1 MDDFYDECQDRMDKT
16 ISSLKKEMGKIRTG
30 RANPTIL
37 DDLSVEYYGSPT
49 PLKQLAAVST
59 PDPRCL
65 MIAPYDKT
73 CLSAIEKAINTSGL
87 GLPPNNDG
95 QVIRLNI
102 PELTQE
108 RRKDLVKDV
117 KKRGEEAKVAIR
129 NIRRDGNESVKKAE
143 KDKELSEDV
152 AKKETDRIQK
162 LTDEFC
168 GKVDDVLRH
177 KEEDILTV

>member
-1 MDDFYDECQDRMDKT
+1 MDDFYSECKDRMEKT
-16 ISSLKKEMGKIRTG
+16 ISALKKEMSRIRTG
-30 RANPTIL
+30 RANPAIL

-49 PLKQLAAVST
+49 PLKQLAAIST

-65 MIAPYDKT
+65 MIAPYDKS
-73 CLSAIEKAINTSGL
+73 CIGAIEKAINTSDL

-95 QVIRLNI
+95 HVIRLNI

-117 KKRGEEAKVAIR
+117 KKKGEEAKVAIR

-143 KDKELSEDV
+143 KGKDISEDE
-152 AKKETDRIQK
+152 AKKEQERIQK

-168 GKVDDVLRH
+168 GKVDDVLKH